1 MLFVYLVFQVINK
14 LPTTNSIGEILLTIS
29 RAPVATC
36 LVVYNIY
43 IYILLMR
50 LLWKLNHNRKTSK
63 LQRRLA
69 DSQTCPR
76 LRHMPTCR

>member
-36 LVVYNIY
+36 LVVYSICIY
-43 IYILLMR
+43 IYIANAIALE
-50 LLWKLNHNRKTSK
+50 TE
-63 LQRRLA
+63 
-69 DSQTCPR
+69 SQ
-76 LRHMPTCR
+76 

>member
-1 MLFVYLVFQVINK
+1 MLFVYLVFLFINK

-36 LVVYNIY
+36 PFVY
-43 IYILLMR
+43 IYMYCYCDCFGNCITIGRHL
-50 LLWKLNHNRKTSK
+50 SCS
-63 LQRRLA
+63 A

-76 LRHMPTCR
+76 LRHMPTCQ

>member
-1 MLFVYLVFQVINK
+1 MLFVYLVSQVTNK

-29 RAPVATC
+29 RAHVATC
-36 LVVYNIY
+36 PVVYIY
-43 IYILLMR
+43 IYVLLLR

-69 DSQTCPR
+69 DSQTCSR